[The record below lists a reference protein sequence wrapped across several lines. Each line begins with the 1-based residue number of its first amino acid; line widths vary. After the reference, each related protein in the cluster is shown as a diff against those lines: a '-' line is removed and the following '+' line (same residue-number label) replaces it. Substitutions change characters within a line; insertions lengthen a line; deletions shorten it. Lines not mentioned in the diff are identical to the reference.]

1 MHQYFVPMY
10 TNWCVF
16 WITIKWLLYSILV
29 YFHSSTF
36 YQAFFSQKVWPYIKW
51 NIIIVIIMLQT
62 AVNTVTPDFRY
73 LSPPQWVVSGSGFTI
88 TMGLLL
94 LMHANKDRVIWN
106 GEWDSAL
113 WTQSD
118 TENISTTKLLFY
130 GFNLRY
136 FLLERAEVQLQP
148 FFMNKNWTRQCL
160 QIQKEWKTTAYVSN
174 SCITCQIF
182 K

>member
-1 MHQYFVPMY
+1 
-10 TNWCVF
+10 
-16 WITIKWLLYSILV
+16 
-29 YFHSSTF
+29 
-36 YQAFFSQKVWPYIKW
+36 
-51 NIIIVIIMLQT
+51 MLQT
-62 AVNTVTPDFRY
+62 AVNTVTPDFLY
-73 LSPPQWVVSGSGFTI
+73 LSPPQSVVSGSGFTV
-88 TMGLLL
+88 TMGFLL

-106 GEWDSAL
+106 GEWHSTL

-118 TENISTTKLLFY
+118 TENSTTKLLFY

-182 K
+182 KKISVGDGWVSWQSLVALEAICWLAHWDLWKHSQHELPNFL